1 MTTLDLENVAKR
13 LDHGNIPITI
23 ADPRLHD
30 IPLIYVNK
38 AFCKETGYAAEEFIG
53 QNCRFLQ
60 GDLENEA
67 PRDVIRTALAQGR
80 SGQAVFRNRR
90 KDGSVFN
97 QLLMLEP
104 LYDSAD
110 RLVYVVGSQFVL
122 TPRNRA
128 KAADEHALQVV
139 KEIDRLLELNDRLRS
154 STRETLARSTAAS
167 VKLWLDN

>member
-1 MTTLDLENVAKR
+1 MKSIRSLTTTSALRGLALAGALALPGMAQAESVN
-13 LDHGNIPITI
+13 LIS
-23 ADPRLHD
+23 ADGTVD
-30 IPLIYVNK
+30 IV
-38 AFCKETGYAAEEFIG
+38 GEFVEFTD
-53 QNCRFLQ
+53 NSY
-60 GDLENEA
+60 
-67 PRDVIRTALAQGR
+67 VIRTALAQGR